1 MGEREIMANYLP
13 FDPQVPD
20 DERDITRGLMSLSS
34 QALSKY
40 VDHEPDIY

>member
-1 MGEREIMANYLP
+1 MHRNIIAHDLP
-13 FDPQVPD
+13 FNLQESEDK
-20 DERDITRGLMSLSS
+20 RDIIRGLMSLSS